1 MPESEFDVDASIT
14 AGWEHFADRLAG
26 LLRALVPGATFDVSV
41 PVLGAPST
49 HMPYVRFTADQP
61 GHVYAEVSGGG
72 TEDAPTPLR
81 HAQVDQLTALGWR
94 AGASA
99 SETRSTS
106 ESAAAVDRAVRP
118 EIGLPVER
126 ATELAHLVAGTMERV
141 FGIPHPVFLHDVT
154 DHDAAGEDTAGQDTT
169 ASAEP
174 TANDGALDADFR
186 PQPITDPD
194 QATRAVGAALAEV
207 YRGRVQADEHDVFT
221 VPAGCVLLFVRAH
234 RSLPL
239 IVFRSPLVSGV
250 EDAAAAETEVAIL
263 NRDSLWCRYVF
274 DGETISAESEFVD
287 RVFVPVNFKIQ
298 LAEIATELDDVYED
312 LARRVAGRRWRDLRA
327 ADDPGPGEP

>member
-26 LLRALVPGATFDVSV
+26 LLRDLVPGATFDVSV

-49 HMPYVRFTADQP
+49 HTPYVRFTADQP

-72 TEDAPTPLR
+72 TEDSPTPLR
-81 HAQVDQLTALGWR
+81 PAQVQQLTALGWLT
-94 AGASA
+94 GASA
-99 SETRSTS
+99 SDTRSTPG
-106 ESAAAVDRAVRP
+106 SAGAVDGAARP

-141 FGIPHPVFLHDVT
+141 FGIPHPVFLHDIV
-154 DHDAAGEDTAGQDTT
+154 DHDAAGVDAT

-174 TANDGALDADFR
+174 TTEDGTPDDADFR

-194 QATRAVGAALAEV
+194 QATRAVATALAEV
-207 YRGRVQADEHDVFT
+207 YRGRVEADEHDVFT

-298 LAEIATELDDVYED
+298 LAEITAELDDVYED

-327 ADDPGPGEP
+327 ADDPGSGEP

>member
-14 AGWEHFADRLAG
+14 AGWEHFAARLAG
-26 LLRALVPGATFDVSV
+26 LLRDLVPGATFDVAV
-41 PVLGAPST
+41 PVLGAPARHT
-49 HMPYVRFTADQP
+49 PYVRFTADAP
-61 GHVYAEVSGGG
+61 GSLQAEVSGGG
-72 TEDAPTPLR
+72 SEAAPAPL
-81 HAQVDQLTALGWR
+81 HSAQLEQLRALGWH
-94 AGASA
+94 AGSD
-99 SETRSTS
+99 E
-106 ESAAAVDRAVRP
+106 RP
-118 EIGLPVER
+118 RIGLPVER
-126 ATELAHLVAGTMERV
+126 AGELSHLVAGTMERV
-141 FGIPHPVFLHDVT
+141 FGIPHPVFLHDVV
-154 DHDAAGEDTAGQDTT
+154 DQDTT
-169 ASAEP
+169 EAVEP
-174 TANDGALDADFR
+174 TTDDGVGEDADFR

-194 QATRAVGAALAEV
+194 QATRAVGTALAEV
-207 YRGRVQADEHDVFT
+207 YHRRVEPDEHDVFT

-274 DGETISAESEFVD
+274 DGETITAESEFVD

-298 LAEIATELDDVYED
+298 LAEIAAELDDVYAD

-327 ADDPGPGEP
+327 AEDPGNGEK